1 MAESLSK
8 VWDALND
15 EIAEIV
21 MTLAPER
28 EVHPAIE
35 SRPRNLSN
43 DSRLPSCKRTLYTF
57 FILEQQ
63 RTRELARQCSAHAV
77 DDVLHGERRK
87 QNAEQA

>member
-1 MAESLSK
+1 MTQRVVGVLCGTQVARLQRVGELAESLSK

-35 SRPRNLSN
+35 SRPVT
-43 DSRLPSCKRTLYTF
+43 C
-57 FILEQQ
+57 
-63 RTRELARQCSAHAV
+63 
-77 DDVLHGERRK
+77 
-87 QNAEQA
+87 